1 MTDLMN
7 PAAAP
12 EPAAPGPEA
21 PASAELHIGDRIL
34 QLPVKPATEG
44 QSAVDVGSLLKD
56 GHVTTLDYG
65 FANTAAT
72 RSAITYL
79 DGDAGI
85 LRYRGYPIEQ
95 LAERST
101 FLEVAYLLIYG
112 ELPDARQLADWTSSI
127 KRHTLLHE
135 EFRRFFDG
143 FPMDAHP
150 MGILASAV
158 AALSTFY
165 QGSRDP
171 ADADDVDL
179 TTVRLIAK
187 MPTIASFAYKKSIGQ
202 PFMYPDNSLDYESNF
217 LRMMFAVPAEPY
229 AADPEIAAALRVL
242 LILHADHEQNCSTS
256 TVRLVGS
263 SHANLYAS
271 ISAGI
276 SALWG
281 PLHGGAN
288 QEVLE
293 MLEAIRVDGG
303 DVGRAVDRA
312 KDKNDPFRLMGFG
325 HRVYKN
331 HDPRAR
337 IIKAAADTILSKMGA
352 DDELL
357 RIARELEEVALRDP
371 YFIERKLYPNVDFY
385 SGLIYRALG
394 FPVPM
399 FTVLFAIGRLPGWIA
414 HWREMMGDA
423 DSRIGRP
430 RQLYVGQGERAYIPI
445 AER

>member
-1 MTDLMN
+1 MSPTT
-7 PAAAP
+7 
-12 EPAAPGPEA
+12 EPLVEA
-21 PASAELHIGDRIL
+21 PATAELRIGDRTLEFPIEHG
-34 QLPVKPATEG
+34 TDG
-44 QSAVDVGSLLKD
+44 YDAVDVSSLLKD
-56 GHVTTLDYG
+56 GRLITLDYG
-65 FANTAAT
+65 FGNTAAT

-79 DGDAGI
+79 DGEAGI

-112 ELPDARQLADWTSSI
+112 ELPTAEQLDAWTTSI
-127 KRHTLLHE
+127 TRHTLLHE
-135 EFRRFFDG
+135 EFKRFFDG

-150 MGILASAV
+150 MGILASATG
-158 AALSTFY
+158 ALSTFY
-165 QGSRDP
+165 QDSEDPRDP
-171 ADADDVDL
+171 RDVEIS
-179 TTVRLIAK
+179 TIRLMAK
-187 MPTIASFAYKKSIGQ
+187 MPTIAAFAYKKSVGQ
-202 PFMYPDNSLDYESNF
+202 PFVYPDNSLDYESNF
-217 LRMMFAVPAEPY
+217 LRMMFALPTEPY
-229 AADPEIAAALRVL
+229 AVDPEVAAALRVL

-263 SHANLYAS
+263 SLANMYAA

-288 QEVLE
+288 QEVLG
-293 MLEAIRVDGG
+293 MLEAIAADGG
-303 DVGRAVDRA
+303 DVSKAVARA

-331 HDPRAR
+331 YDPRAR
-337 IIKAAADTILSKMGA
+337 IIKSASDTILSKMGA
-352 DDELL
+352 DDQLL
-357 RIARELEEVALRDP
+357 GIAKELEAVALSDP
-371 YFIERKLYPNVDFY
+371 YFIDHKLYPNVDFY

-394 FPVPM
+394 FPSGM

-414 HWREMMGDA
+414 QWREMMTDPS
-423 DSRIGRP
+423 SRIGRP
-430 RQLYVGQGERAYIPI
+430 RQLYVGAPERPYVPV